1 MSEVSVKYINK
12 MIDKAVEAGKEPT
25 KLLLGYKTFPLL
37 LNDEKFQKDL
47 SSAGKNGKDK
57 FYKKLKIKLVTEKD
71 FCDIE

>member
-12 MIDKAVEAGKEPT
+12 MIDQAVEAGKNPS

-47 SSAGKNGKDK
+47 SSTGKNK

>member
-1 MSEVSVKYINK
+1 MSDVSVKYINK
-12 MIDKAVEAGKEPT
+12 LIDKAIEAGKNPT

-57 FYKKLKIKLVTEKD
+57 LYKKLKIKLVTEKD
-71 FCDIE
+71 FCDIA